1 MLHQWKSHQ
10 LKHILQSLS
19 GTTLLSL
26 SFSSPYNYLGGS
38 YFHVSP
44 AAVAAYY
51 FEILAV
57 MDHDVTAQISVEG
70 DMMPTAQGELLTR
83 QAGQVLDKLLNRL
96 VSLTLD
102 LCHDG
107 LQ

>member
-1 MLHQWKSHQ
+1 
-10 LKHILQSLS
+10 
-19 GTTLLSL
+19 
-26 SFSSPYNYLGGS
+26 
-38 YFHVSP
+38 
-44 AAVAAYY
+44 
-51 FEILAV
+51 

-70 DMMPTAQGELLTR
+70 YMVPAAQGELLTR